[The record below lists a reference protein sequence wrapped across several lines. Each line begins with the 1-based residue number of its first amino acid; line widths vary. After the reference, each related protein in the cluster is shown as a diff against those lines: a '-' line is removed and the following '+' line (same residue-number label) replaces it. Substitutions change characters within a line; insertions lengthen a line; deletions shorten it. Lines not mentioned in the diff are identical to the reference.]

1 MLLIYW
7 VAEFDK
13 KFRKTFSCCDKI
25 TAMKVVQNNNT
36 LNYNIE
42 NFTYIVNLYE
52 HFQKVGTAIIAHIN
66 EVNRQVHNEH

>member
-1 MLLIYW
+1 
-7 VAEFDK
+7 
-13 KFRKTFSCCDKI
+13 
-25 TAMKVVQNNNT
+25 MKVVQNNNT